1 MMRVALDVMGGDLGP
16 DEIIRGAIASVDRGL
31 VSPSDV
37 ILVGRKADILAS
49 LTQDGRAPD
58 LFPVVGMDES
68 PVEALRRKPDNSLS
82 RCMRLVKEGEAQA
95 VVSAGSTGAAVAAAM
110 MSLRPLEGIRRPGIA
125 VVIEGAAGPFC
136 VIDVGANP
144 QPKPVHLLHYGI
156 MGSALLKDAYGIES
170 PRVGLMNIGSEDKKG
185 NEFAREVHAL
195 FKRSRANFV
204 GNVAGNNTFRG
215 TCDVIVTD
223 GFVGNVLLKVAER
236 LAAFLFC
243 VLQSELAGSDLRSSA
258 GELLS
263 RIHRRIDYSE
273 YGGALLLG
281 IEGICIICHGRSDA
295 KAISN
300 AIAVAVKAVT
310 SKVTQ
315 HIVSDVRDLGS
326 LEPA

>member
-1 MMRVALDVMGGDLGP
+1 V
-16 DEIIRGAIASVDRGL
+16 GL
-31 VSPSDV
+31 V
-37 ILVGRKADILAS
+37 
-49 LTQDGRAPD
+49 
-58 LFPVVGMDES
+58 
-68 PVEALRRKPDNSLS
+68 
-82 RCMRLVKEGEAQA
+82 
-95 VVSAGSTGAAVAAAM
+95 
-110 MSLRPLEGIRRPGIA
+110 
-125 VVIEGAAGPFC
+125 
-136 VIDVGANP
+136 
-144 QPKPVHLLHYGI
+144 
-156 MGSALLKDAYGIES
+156 
-170 PRVGLMNIGSEDKKG
+170 NIGSEDKKG

-204 GNVAGNNTFRG
+204 GNVEGNNIFRG
-215 TCDVIVTD
+215 TCDVVVTD
-223 GFVGNVLLKVAER
+223 GFVGNVLLKVAEG
-236 LAAFLFC
+236 LGEFLFG
-243 VLQSELAGSDLRSSA
+243 VFQAELAGSGLRASA
-258 GELLS
+258 DEILS